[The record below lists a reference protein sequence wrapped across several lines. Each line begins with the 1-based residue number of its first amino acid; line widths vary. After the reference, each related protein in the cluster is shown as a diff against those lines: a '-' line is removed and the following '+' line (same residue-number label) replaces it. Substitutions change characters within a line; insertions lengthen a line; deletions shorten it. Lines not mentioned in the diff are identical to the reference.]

1 MDTKFS
7 ESIIFNKNNITK
19 FLERMKEYNYCDQ
32 TLVLQEKNLNNFKQ
46 FVEANNIEKIDL
58 GVFSLFI
65 KYRFNV
71 SIKESKK
78 SSVATARAT
87 LFKFYEFC
95 KNGTISKITYHNST
109 YKVPDCYLQEYNQ
122 YFELINDKYD
132 RTTINN
138 KKVFLKLFFIY
149 MNEINIYNLHNINQ
163 DDIVNFMNH
172 CYASGYSK
180 AYVYKIGYFIR
191 DYLNYLH
198 EIKVI
203 DFSGKQVIPKQNVN
217 YGCALPTTYD
227 IEELKLMLKSVD
239 KNTKIGKRDYLIL
252 LLLINYGIRIGDI
265 TNLKIDDFNINLNVI
280 KFIQKKNNKLQI
292 LPLYDEV
299 KFAFIDYL
307 KNSRNKSDLTYL
319 FITTRAPYNNYDK
332 RSLREIVSK
341 YLEKANI
348 DTENKKRGS
357 HSIRHSLASN
367 LLNSGSN
374 IKEISDILGHSSL
387 NTTTLYL
394 TIFQKQLKE
403 LSLEAPLYEKL

>member
-1 MDTKFS
+1 
-7 ESIIFNKNNITK
+7 
-19 FLERMKEYNYCDQ
+19 
-32 TLVLQEKNLNNFKQ
+32 
-46 FVEANNIEKIDL
+46 
-58 GVFSLFI
+58 
-65 KYRFNV
+65 
-71 SIKESKK
+71 
-78 SSVATARAT
+78 
-87 LFKFYEFC
+87 
-95 KNGTISKITYHNST
+95 
-109 YKVPDCYLQEYNQ
+109 
-122 YFELINDKYD
+122 
-132 RTTINN
+132 
-138 KKVFLKLFFIY
+138 
-149 MNEINIYNLHNINQ
+149 
-163 DDIVNFMNH
+163 
-172 CYASGYSK
+172 
-180 AYVYKIGYFIR
+180 
-191 DYLNYLH
+191 
-198 EIKVI
+198 
-203 DFSGKQVIPKQNVN
+203 
-217 YGCALPTTYD
+217 
-227 IEELKLMLKSVD
+227 MLKSVD

-319 FITTRAPYNNYDK
+319 FITTRAPYSNYDK

-348 DTENKKRGS
+348 DTENKKRGA

-403 LSLEAPLYEKL
+403 LSLEVPLYEKL